1 VLHGRYISNDD
12 ALKALEEK
20 DFGILEEYIDN
31 RKRLDSREKPAVSFY
46 TKDMGKVL
54 EMVKLLLESDYEVL
68 IYPEEGA
75 FIVNGNVIL
84 QDFPRYELINWD
96 EI

>member
-1 VLHGRYISNDD
+1 
-12 ALKALEEK
+12 
-20 DFGILEEYIDN
+20 
-31 RKRLDSREKPAVSFY
+31 
-46 TKDMGKVL
+46 MGKVL

>member
-1 VLHGRYISNDD
+1 MIRSRYISNDD

-20 DFGILEEYIDN
+20 DFSILEEYIDN
-31 RKRLDSREKPAVSFY
+31 HKRLDSREKPAVSFY
-46 TKDMGKVL
+46 TKDIGKVL
-54 EMVKLLLESDYEVL
+54 EMAKLLLESDYEVL
-68 IYPEEGA
+68 VYPEEGA
-75 FIVNGNVIL
+75 FIVNGNAIL